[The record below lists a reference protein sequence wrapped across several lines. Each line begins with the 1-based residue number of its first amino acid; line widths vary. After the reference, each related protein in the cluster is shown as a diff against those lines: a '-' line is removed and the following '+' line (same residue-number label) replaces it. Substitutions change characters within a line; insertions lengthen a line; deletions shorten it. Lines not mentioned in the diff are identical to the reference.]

1 MKRTTTRASWTP
13 SSGWFLAKVGAPIDR
28 GTTNVVPGKNPTWRT
43 NKIMGI
49 NCLMIVASPN
59 SGDEEFPAHPQI
71 PARVRC
77 KCHDP
82 LTPFFSR
89 LFPRNKPASLQRT
102 DHYTEIM
109 KRNMTFNSDNLFV
122 ALWGLRGPLVPCQW
136 NFFRVK
142 EVHDSILEFRFWS
155 GQVTSGL
162 HANMA

>member
-1 MKRTTTRASWTP
+1 M
-13 SSGWFLAKVGAPIDR
+13 
-28 GTTNVVPGKNPTWRT
+28 N
-43 NKIMGI
+43 
-49 NCLMIVASPN
+49 VASPN